1 MIFELSIN
9 KLRELFAHKA
19 ARDHPGQAGHD
30 RPGKAF
36 EEQKRRGEEV
46 DAMEGSVPFFH
57 EPVDTLR
64 HGLPSAKA
72 DAQAAH
78 PLQKKMIS
86 DNARERADKLGMLG
100 NLYGT
105 AFPIKMQ
112 IEEQMMARLVFPLL
126 CPPSLLGL
134 PNTLFFFT
142 ARSLTNEANP
152 SVQRLPGLPSS
163 NLCAEALSG
172 KLDDFDFA
180 DALGQGKDES
190 ETALPDVHALLEAR
204 LGVSKAAPTRELP

>member
-1 MIFELSIN
+1 
-9 KLRELFAHKA
+9 
-19 ARDHPGQAGHD
+19 
-30 RPGKAF
+30 
-36 EEQKRRGEEV
+36 
-46 DAMEGSVPFFH
+46 MEGSVPFFH

-86 DNARERADKLGMLG
+86 DHARERADKLGMLG

-134 PNTLFFFT
+134 PNTFFFFT

>member
-1 MIFELSIN
+1 MIFELRIN

-86 DNARERADKLGMLG
+86 DNARARADKLGMLG

-134 PNTLFFFT
+134 PNTLFFF
-142 ARSLTNEANP
+142 
-152 SVQRLPGLPSS
+152 LPR
-163 NLCAEALSG
+163 
-172 KLDDFDFA
+172 D
-180 DALGQGKDES
+180 
-190 ETALPDVHALLEAR
+190 R
-204 LGVSKAAPTRELP
+204 

>member
-1 MIFELSIN
+1 MWTPVTPPPGVTETPTISPPEISSPNAFGRMIFELGIN
-9 KLRELFAHKA
+9 KLRELFSHKA
-19 ARDHPGQAGHD
+19 PRDHPGQAGHD

-134 PNTLFFFT
+134 PNTLFF
-142 ARSLTNEANP
+142 
-152 SVQRLPGLPSS
+152 LPR
-163 NLCAEALSG
+163 
-172 KLDDFDFA
+172 D
-180 DALGQGKDES
+180 
-190 ETALPDVHALLEAR
+190 R
-204 LGVSKAAPTRELP
+204 

>member
-1 MIFELSIN
+1 MWTPVTPPPGVTETPTISPPENSKISSIFELRIN

-134 PNTLFFFT
+134 PNTLFFFVYR
-142 ARSLTNEANP
+142 AIADKRGQPQRPEASRAPFLEPVRGGPERKAGRLRLRRRSGAGE
-152 SVQRLPGLPSS
+152 G
-163 NLCAEALSG
+163 
-172 KLDDFDFA
+172 
-180 DALGQGKDES
+180 
-190 ETALPDVHALLEAR
+190 
-204 LGVSKAAPTRELP
+204 